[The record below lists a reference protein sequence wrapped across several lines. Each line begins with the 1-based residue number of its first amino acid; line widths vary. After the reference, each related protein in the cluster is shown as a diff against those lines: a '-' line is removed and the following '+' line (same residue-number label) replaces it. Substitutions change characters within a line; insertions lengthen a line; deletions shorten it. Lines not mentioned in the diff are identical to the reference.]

1 MPIMEN
7 LYEIMECSEDASF
20 EKLRQNY
27 QKLVLRYHPDK
38 NIDNV
43 SNEKFVKVKKAWDI
57 LSDKKLK
64 EDYDIKWKQ
73 RKVAQNFPI
82 QNEVHIDE
90 FDEDDELFLT
100 NECRC
105 GGLYILSETDVKF
118 CCDIVCCDTC
128 TLSVKVIYSDQT

>member
-1 MPIMEN
+1 MEN

-64 EDYDIKWKQ
+64 ED
-73 RKVAQNFPI
+73 
-82 QNEVHIDE
+82 
-90 FDEDDELFLT
+90 
-100 NECRC
+100 
-105 GGLYILSETDVKF
+105 
-118 CCDIVCCDTC
+118 
-128 TLSVKVIYSDQT
+128 

>member
-1 MPIMEN
+1 VKTAGI
-7 LYEIMECSEDASF
+7 
-20 EKLRQNY
+20 LR
-27 QKLVLRYHPDK
+27 
-38 NIDNV
+38 
-43 SNEKFVKVKKAWDI
+43 I
-57 LSDKKLK
+57 LPRFNGKLK

-90 FDEDDELFLT
+90 FDEDNDFFLT

-118 CCDIVCCDTC
+118 CYT
-128 TLSVKVIYSDQT
+128 IYFITYNTITVFSTYSLTMNSFLVFYFPSFFLEIHF